1 MAREKNW
8 NYKIYHRLLKYF
20 FLSFHLGMGQG
31 DKYEDNCL
39 DVYHYFNTSCFSGY
53 GDDEKVFELFGV
65 TGFVLFGLEL
75 IVLINN

>member
-1 MAREKNW
+1 
-8 NYKIYHRLLKYF
+8 
-20 FLSFHLGMGQG
+20 MGQG